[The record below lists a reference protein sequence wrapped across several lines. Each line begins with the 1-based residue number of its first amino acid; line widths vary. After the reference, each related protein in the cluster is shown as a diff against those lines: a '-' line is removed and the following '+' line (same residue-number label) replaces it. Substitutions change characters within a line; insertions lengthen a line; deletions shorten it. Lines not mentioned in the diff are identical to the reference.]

1 MCRQSTRAR
10 QQCFDNRKLS
20 GSGCG
25 CDSDRHYRRIVT
37 CYMCDYRNEEE
48 VIGKDVDMN
57 VRSDLKLQG
66 DYQRHST
73 PRLRI
78 PSASQAIGATY
89 ASNATKIGTFF
100 TLGASSECT
109 CSTASQYHHYA
120 LFYAT
125 ARLIESFVTLCQPV
139 SLTVHTW
146 LYVFLVA
153 SFDCSI
159 FRFHKRPI

>member
-1 MCRQSTRAR
+1 MRRQSTRAR

-78 PSASQAIGATY
+78 LSASQAIGATY

-100 TLGASSECT
+100 TLRASSECT
-109 CSTASQYHHYA
+109 CSIAKRHNIITMHYFTQRLGLLKAS
-120 LFYAT
+120 
-125 ARLIESFVTLCQPV
+125 
-139 SLTVHTW
+139 
-146 LYVFLVA
+146 
-153 SFDCSI
+153 
-159 FRFHKRPI
+159 